1 MKLQRILNRLEK
13 KHPKK
18 IDLSLDRTFNLLKK
32 LGNPQDKLKNVITVC
47 GTNGKFSCIKSLQRI
62 LNQAGYKCN
71 LYLSPHLQSYTERF
85 VYNNNEINED
95 SLIDLLNE
103 VEKANG
109 SAQITMFESLTC
121 AYLKYCEQYNDNISI
136 IETGLFHQF
145 DATNVF
151 KKNLCSIISSI
162 NIDHLQWIK
171 NKTIEGI
178 IHEKTVKLLNSNIF
192 VNKQENKEISVKIKN
207 ALKNNQSN
215 KYFYGEDFNYLHAEN
230 NFILYE
236 DPKGSLILPPPNILG
251 EHQLGNISTAI
262 MVARILFNIK
272 DNDIKKAVTNIE
284 LKGRLQEIKTGKL
297 KELARDN
304 RLFFDG
310 GHNKNAANSLAKWL
324 ESLNKDVH
332 LILGMMKD
340 KDHQEFVNS
349 FKNKIKSLTLID
361 IPNQDGTISKEDFK
375 SKIQGYISEI
385 KLADS
390 IEQSIIL
397 NSNSSAQVIL
407 IAGSLYLAGEVL
419 NLN

>member
-32 LGNPQDKLKNVITVC
+32 LGNPQNKLKNVITVC

-192 VNKQENKEISVKIKN
+192 VNKQENKEILVKIKN

-324 ESLNKDVH
+324 ENLNKDVH

-361 IPNQDGTISKEDFK
+361 IPNQDGPISKEDFK

>member
-62 LNQAGYKCN
+62 LNQDGYKCN

-121 AYLKYCEQYNDNISI
+121 AYLKYCEQYSNNISI

-192 VNKQENKEISVKIKN
+192 VNKQENKEILAKIKN

-324 ESLNKDVH
+324 ENLNKDVH

>member
-121 AYLKYCEQYNDNISI
+121 AYLKYCEQYSNNISI

-145 DATNVF
+145 DSTNVF

-192 VNKQENKEISVKIKN
+192 VNKQEIKEISVKIKN

-236 DPKGSLILPPPNILG
+236 DPKGSLILPSPNILG

-297 KELARDN
+297 KKLARDN

>member
-121 AYLKYCEQYNDNISI
+121 AYLKYCEQYSNNVSI

-162 NIDHLQWIK
+162 NIDHLQWIE

-192 VNKQENKEISVKIKN
+192 VNKQENKEILAKIKN

-349 FKNKIKSLTLID
+349 FKKKIKSLTLID

>member
-121 AYLKYCEQYNDNISI
+121 AYLKYCEQYSDNISI

-162 NIDHLQWIK
+162 NIDHLQWIE

-178 IHEKTVKLLNSNIF
+178 IYEKTVKLLNSNIF
-192 VNKQENKEISVKIKN
+192 VNKQENKEILVKIKN

-236 DPKGSLILPPPNILG
+236 DPKGNLILPPPNILG

-324 ESLNKDVH
+324 ESQNKDVH

>member
-1 MKLQRILNRLEK
+1 MKLQKILNRLEK

-18 IDLSLDRTFNLLKK
+18 IDLSLNRTFNLLKK

-47 GTNGKFSCIKSLQRI
+47 GTNGKFSSIKSLQSI

-71 LYLSPHLQSYTERF
+71 LYLSPHLQNYTERF
-85 VYNNNEINED
+85 IYNDKEINEAN
-95 SLIDLLNE
+95 LVDLLIE
-103 VEKANG
+103 VEKVND
-109 SAQITMFESLTC
+109 SAQLTIFEALTC
-121 AYLKYCEQYNDNISI
+121 AYLKYCEQYSDNISI
-136 IETGLFHQF
+136 IEAGLFHQF

-162 NIDHLQWIK
+162 NIDHLEWIK

-192 VNKQENKEISVKIKN
+192 VNKQENKEILAKIKN

-332 LILGMMKD
+332 LILGMMKN

-375 SKIQGYISEI
+375 SKIQDYISEI

>member
-1 MKLQRILNRLEK
+1 MKLQKILSRLEK

-121 AYLKYCEQYNDNISI
+121 AYLKYCEQYSNNISI

-192 VNKQENKEISVKIKN
+192 VNKQENKEILVKIKN

-324 ESLNKDVH
+324 ENLNKDVH

-397 NSNSSAQVIL
+397 NSTSSAQVIL
-407 IAGSLYLAGEVL
+407 IVGSLYLAGEVL

>member
-121 AYLKYCEQYNDNISI
+121 AYLKYCEQYSDNISI

>member
-121 AYLKYCEQYNDNISI
+121 AYLKYCEQYSNNISI

-192 VNKQENKEISVKIKN
+192 VNKQENKEILVKIKN

-297 KELARDN
+297 KEIARDN

>member
-121 AYLKYCEQYNDNISI
+121 AYLKYCEQYSDNISI
-136 IETGLFHQF
+136 IEAGLFHQF

-192 VNKQENKEISVKIKN
+192 VNKQENKEILAKIKN

-324 ESLNKDVH
+324 EGLNKDVH

>member
-1 MKLQRILNRLEK
+1 MKLQKILSRLEK

-121 AYLKYCEQYNDNISI
+121 AYLKYCEQYSDNISI

-192 VNKQENKEISVKIKN
+192 VNKQENKEILAKIKN

-324 ESLNKDVH
+324 ENLNKDVH

-397 NSNSSAQVIL
+397 NSTSSAQVIL
-407 IAGSLYLAGEVL
+407 IVGSLYLAGEVL